1 MDPIEVTP
9 VSSEESATPT
19 SERAKSKLDL
29 LPKEELIKY
38 VRKQMLMLKEA
49 KMKYQSLTEDVQ
61 SLKNANS
68 TLQEKE
74 NELKLNETMLEMTT
88 VKEIQDENAKSLTIE
103 NRKLSEQL
111 ECMTM
116 KAETLM
122 TSFQALNEDQVKV
135 EQNNQVLREDID
147 VMTKARNEAL
157 DTLKTVK
164 KQHSAKLSEL
174 KVQLE
179 QQISERSAQTEEN
192 TILKQKLQEANLK
205 NNELILD
212 NQSSQQA
219 VQQVEADVGAD
230 LRGAK
235 MELLQSLHELLRVRR
250 EEETHGESIRRLE
263 RETSEK
269 DIEIERMQLE
279 ADALTTELQAL
290 KWARTEERS
299 AVSLELNNEVMEA
312 NQNVTD
318 LTASLAKMKA
328 VVVELQGNC
337 AEFESS
343 NQALMTEKETL
354 QHKIEEAIKENELLH
369 EQKDEVDGSGTDVVA
384 ELHHEKEA
392 ILKQKDALISE
403 YNLLCDKLKA
413 CADINSDLETKVKCY
428 EEQVATLSSQQES
441 HQSEKC
447 EVESNLSSLGDALG
461 ESKSICE
468 KLSSDNKSLTT
479 TVGEL
484 EERNQS
490 LETHLTEVSAELETY
505 RRQVQELSATSET
518 VTNDVE
524 NRLGEMQAR
533 IHELEAE
540 QCKKLMLESEVQNL
554 QELHN
559 TFEDEKAIM
568 SSQIH
573 QYQESLVTL
582 ENEKSTIEAQ
592 IQSQEQEMQ
601 GLHEQVVTLSSQ
613 QESHQSEKCEVE
625 SNLTSLG
632 DALGESRSICEKVS
646 SDNKSLTTTVGE
658 LEERN
663 QSLETH
669 LQEVSAQLETS
680 RRQVQE
686 LSDTSESVTND
697 VENRVVELQAQIH
710 ELESEVQN
718 LRELQKTFENEKT
731 ISSFQIQ
738 SYKESCEVLENEKVN
753 LESQIQCLQD
763 CNETLENERVTF
775 ESKIQYLHDLQ
786 KTLNDEKEVLESDIR
801 SIQESCKAL
810 EDENSVLQASIKSSQ
825 ESISSL
831 EDTKAALE
839 SEIQNLHES
848 HEALENTSSAAADKL
863 AALQEQ
869 LDLLTKSNGELAER
883 LHESEADITSRADE
897 NARLLEAACS
907 DRVVYERKEQTAAE
921 MNEQLSAELHASRA
935 ETACLNEVVAELKAS
950 CPVPDARQDT
960 VTDALD
966 NSSLAE
972 ETERVTL
979 LAEDAGSKEAS
990 GLLQD
995 AVPAQSE
1002 PDDQE
1007 KEGLAVALKETE
1019 EKMAKF
1025 KMLAIKA
1032 KRELAAVKKQLEV
1045 RTAEKASIQQQLK
1058 EVIASSESIRS
1069 RLQQS
1074 MEHCQSLQRKNDELE
1089 DRLEA
1094 SSEQMLVATK
1104 DLTVTV
1110 QELATVKQQYAEI
1123 RSDKERVSGLLDSL
1137 AIEKKDAE
1145 AKFLIADDQRQQ
1157 ASIKREEAQRQLE
1170 AALAKSAK
1178 LEEELACKKVEF
1190 REKLLS
1196 AVKEAKESSVMDLEI
1211 ADYERTI
1218 AALQAKHA
1226 EKDAQI
1232 QELNCQSETAQCR
1245 VQALQEQL
1253 DEVDRQ
1259 RSQADERGD
1268 KLKEKL
1274 ANVKQEL
1281 AQSRQIEAD
1290 LKIGEASLKAR
1301 IETLVQECEDYKMQN
1316 SELTSNKLKAEEL
1329 LQSLGDSHQRAVRS
1343 LENQIVA
1350 LQEDVQQSRLEL
1362 STCQA
1367 EYDGYKVRVHSVL
1380 KQQKTKPP
1388 SSSIP
1393 APTADVA
1400 RMEKAIE
1407 QLRGRCEHLGE
1418 QLAAAQRDGQ
1428 LLQEERERL
1437 IARNARAMDDMQER
1451 ERFWKERVERLR
1463 QEASMKEDE
1472 LSQKIMQ
1479 VTAQKDNIVQ
1489 SFKDRLESMQTQHQ
1503 GLLDLLHSQLED
1515 KDNEIIRYQVE
1526 LQSSSMKQQVKAEPT
1541 KAARTESVSP
1551 FEPFSIRRLEE
1562 RQQAEGS
1569 EHNEQPRPPSPG
1581 IAHQV
1586 SSSSLVGLEQLL
1598 NNSDDKMSTVSLSSV
1613 ASIDKEVL
1621 KSSLN
1626 TSYRKL
1632 DHVTGLLQESEET
1645 VARLTEQAKVLKQ
1658 EIRRLERNQ
1667 QREKHAQNLE
1677 YLKNV
1682 VMKFFS
1688 LQKGDEKRRLIPV
1701 LITMLRLSP
1710 EEGQILMK
1718 CATGEDGDA
1727 EGDGSGWG
1735 NYLHRWSGLT

>member
-74 NELKLNETMLEMTT
+74 NELKKLNETMLEMTT

-428 EEQVATLSSQQES
+428 E
-441 HQSEKC
+441 
-447 EVESNLSSLGDALG
+447 
-461 ESKSICE
+461 
-468 KLSSDNKSLTT
+468 
-479 TVGEL
+479 
-484 EERNQS
+484 
-490 LETHLTEVSAELETY
+490 
-505 RRQVQELSATSET
+505 
-518 VTNDVE
+518 
-524 NRLGEMQAR
+524 
-533 IHELEAE
+533 
-540 QCKKLMLESEVQNL
+540 
-554 QELHN
+554 
-559 TFEDEKAIM
+559 
-568 SSQIH
+568 
-573 QYQESLVTL
+573 
-582 ENEKSTIEAQ
+582 
-592 IQSQEQEMQ
+592 
-601 GLHEQVVTLSSQ
+601 EQVVTLSSQ